1 MADQHHSTQTPS
13 FDAYE
18 FLKIAQNPDGSLNR
32 YSPLPSTPATQDHN
46 QLAMSKDVSLNPANK
61 TFVRLFRPHRV
72 PPDTKLPI
80 IIYFHGGGFILFS
93 AASHP
98 FHKSCSTMASQSP
111 ALILSVEYRLAPE
124 HRLPAAY
131 DDAMDAIA
139 WVRDQALGVGET
151 DAWLREVAD
160 FSRVFLMGSSSGGN
174 IAYHAGLRALDTD
187 PEPVK
192 IVGLIMNQ
200 PYFGGVDRTP
210 SELRL
215 INDRIVPLA
224 ANDLMWS
231 LALPEDAGRDHE
243 YCNPLVG
250 GSHFEKLG
258 RLPRCLVRGH
268 GGDPLSD
275 RQREFA
281 RMLEARG
288 VPVVSKF
295 DDGGYHAVEIFEPE
309 KAEAWYQQVKDFIN
323 SIPSAVAAAKSTL

>member
-1 MADQHHSTQTPS
+1 
-13 FDAYE
+13 
-18 FLKIAQNPDGSLNR
+18 
-32 YSPLPSTPATQDHN
+32 
-46 QLAMSKDVSLNPANK
+46 MSKDVSLNPANK
-61 TFVRLFRPHRV
+61 TFVRLFLPHRV

-139 WVRDQALGVGET
+139 WVRDQALGVGEA
-151 DAWLREVAD
+151 DAWRRRSGCMAPGAARVEI
-160 FSRVFLMGSSSGGN
+160 SRTC
-174 IAYHAGLRALDTD
+174 R
-187 PEPVK
+187 P
-192 IVGLIMNQ
+192 
-200 PYFGGVDRTP
+200 TP
-210 SELRL
+210 KLRL
-215 INDRIVPLA
+215 IDDRIVPLA
-224 ANDLMWS
+224 ANDLVWS

-288 VPVVSKF
+288 VPVVSKI

-323 SIPSAVAAAKSTL
+323 SIPSAVAAAKSTLL